1 MAVDHATRVVTLS
14 VLTNVAIVM
23 SMAIVVF
30 SSHSLALISALM
42 ENMVDLFV
50 QGLLWY
56 ANYQASNAPDMAK
69 FPAGTSRFE
78 PILVVLSATIM
89 SVISVIVI
97 YESSMRLHDGFA
109 SGEPDVAVMST
120 AAIAICSCAIA
131 IKVGLVIYAGFAL
144 RLTQSSSVKAIQ
156 QDNINDT
163 VSNAFAIVVYVIAAS
178 DPSLWYIDPAGAI
191 LIFLAILVIWV
202 RTAKEQVLQ
211 LVGVSA
217 SPDFIDVVKELCEN
231 HHASFALDIIRAYH
245 FGNKYLVELEVV
257 APATMTVKQ
266 AHDISLQLQFKI
278 EQLEDVER
286 AFVHVDYQTRAY
298 DEHVVSRLAN
308 AVDLFGG
315 DGHELSTLTPRR
327 LATPK
332 ATEYELV
339 HAY

>member
-1 MAVDHATRVVTLS
+1 
-14 VLTNVAIVM
+14 M
-23 SMAIVVF
+23 SIVVF
-30 SSHSLALISALM
+30 TSHSLALISALM
-42 ENMVDLFV
+42 ENMVDLLV

-56 ANYQASNAPDMAK
+56 ANYQASHAPDMAK

-89 SVISVIVI
+89 SMLSLIVI
-97 YESSMRLHDGFA
+97 YESSMRLHDGFT

-120 AAIAICSCAIA
+120 AAIAICSSAVA
-131 IKVGLVIYAGFAL
+131 VKVGLVAYASYAL
-144 RLTQSSSVKAIQ
+144 KQSASSSVKAIQ

-163 VSNAFAIVVYVIAAS
+163 VSNAFAIIVYAVAAS
-178 DPSLWYIDPAGAI
+178 YPSVWYLDPAGAI
-191 LIFLAILVIWV
+191 VIFLGILFTWV

-217 SPDFIDVVKELCEN
+217 SSEFIDVVKELCES
-231 HHASFALDIIRAYH
+231 HHSLFELDIVRAYH

-266 AHDISLQLQFKI
+266 AHDVSLQLQFKV

-298 DEHVVSRLAN
+298 DEHV
-308 AVDLFGG
+308 
-315 DGHELSTLTPRR
+315 
-327 LATPK
+327 
-332 ATEYELV
+332 
-339 HAY
+339 